1 MIKERVTPPFQASG
15 GSGVV
20 MAESHIMSSEAPP
33 KSNPGLNIRTNCRM
47 ILNLLREKDCS
58 VTFSPEQPLTP
69 VTDLAVGF
77 SNLSTFS
84 GETPKRCLDL
94 SNLGDE
100 TAPLPTESPD
110 RMSSGKLE
118 SPKTQFVQFDG
129 LFTPD
134 LAWKAKKCPKRNMN
148 SVLPQLLC
156 STPSFK
162 KASGGQRS
170 LSNKENEGELFKNPN
185 CKPVALLL
193 PQEVV
198 DSQLSPTPENKVDIS
213 LDEDCEMNILGSPI
227 SADPPCLDGAHDDLK
242 MQNLDGF
249 ADFFSVDEEEME
261 NPPGAVG
268 NLSCSMAIL
277 LSGPLLNQDVE
288 ISNVNNISLNRS
300 RLYRSPSMPEKL
312 DRPMLKRP
320 VRPLDS
326 ETPVRVK
333 RRRSTSS
340 PLQPEEENCQP
351 QRRGTSLKKTL
362 SLCDVDISTVLDED
376 CGYRQLIG
384 DFSKVYALPTVT
396 GRHQDLRYITGE
408 TLAALMHG
416 DFNSLVEKFFII
428 DCRYPYEYDGGHI
441 KSAFNLHRQEEV
453 TDYFLQQPLTPL
465 MVQKRLIIIFHC
477 EFSSERGPKMC
488 RFLREEDRASN
499 DYPSLYYPELYL
511 LKGGYK
517 DFFPEYKELCE
528 PQSYCPMHHQDF
540 REDLLKFR
548 TKCKTSVGDRKR
560 REQVA
565 RLMKL

>member
-1 MIKERVTPPFQASG
+1 MFQTSSG
-15 GSGVV
+15 GSAEV
-20 MAESHIMSSEAPP
+20 MAENHIMSSEAPP
-33 KSNPGLNIRTNCRM
+33 KSNQGLHFRTNCRM
-47 ILNLLREKDCS
+47 ILNLLREKDSS

-77 SNLSTFS
+77 SNLSTFT

-100 TAPLPTESPD
+100 TGPLPTESPD
-110 RMSSGKLE
+110 RMSLGKVE
-118 SPKTQFVQFDG
+118 SPKTQFVQFE
-129 LFTPD
+129 FTPD
-134 LAWKAKKCPKRNMN
+134 LGCKAKKCQRGNMN
-148 SVLPQLLC
+148 SVLPRLLC

-162 KASGGQRS
+162 KTSGGQRS
-170 LSNKENEGELFKNPN
+170 MSNKENESELFKNPN
-185 CKPVALLL
+185 CKPAALVL
-193 PQEVV
+193 PQEAV
-198 DSQLSPTPENKVDIS
+198 DSQFSPAPEDKVDIS

-227 SADPPCLDGAHDDLK
+227 SAAAPCLEGPHDDIK

-249 ADFFSVDEEEME
+249 ADFFSVDEEEIE
-261 NPPGAVG
+261 NPSGAVG
-268 NLSCSMAIL
+268 NLSSSMAIL
-277 LSGPLLNQDVE
+277 LSGPLLNQEVE
-288 ISNVNNISLNRS
+288 VSNVNNISLNRS

-312 DRPMLKRP
+312 DRPMLKRT
-320 VRPLDS
+320 VRPQDS
-326 ETPVRVK
+326 ETPVRIK

-351 QRRGTSLKKTL
+351 RRRGTSLKKTL

-376 CGYRQLIG
+376 CGHRQLIG

-396 GRHQDLRYITGE
+396 GRHQDLRYITAE
-408 TLAALMHG
+408 TLAALIHG
-416 DFNSLVEKFFII
+416 DFSSLVENVFII

-441 KSAFNLHRQEEV
+441 KGALNLHRQEEV
-453 TDYFLQQPLTPL
+453 TDYFLKQPLAPS
-465 MVQKRLIIIFHC
+465 VAQKRLIIVFHC

-488 RFLREEDRASN
+488 RFLREEDRARN
-499 DYPSLYYPELYL
+499 EYPGLYYPELYL

-528 PQSYCPMHHQDF
+528 PQGYCPMHHQDF
-540 REDLLKFR
+540 REELLKFR

-560 REQVA
+560 REQIA

>member
-1 MIKERVTPPFQASG
+1 
-15 GSGVV
+15 

-33 KSNPGLNIRTNCRM
+33 KTNTGLNFRTNCRM
-47 ILNLLREKDCS
+47 VLNLLREKDCS

-110 RMSSGKLE
+110 RISSGKVE
-118 SPKTQFVQFDG
+118 SPKAQFVQFDG

-134 LAWKAKKCPKRNMN
+134 LGWKAKKCPRGNMN
-148 SVLPQLLC
+148 SVLPRLLC

-162 KASGGQRS
+162 KTSGGQRS
-170 LSNKENEGELFKNPN
+170 VSNKENEGELFKSPN

-198 DSQLSPTPENKVDIS
+198 DSQFSPTPENK
-213 LDEDCEMNILGSPI
+213 
-227 SADPPCLDGAHDDLK
+227 
-242 MQNLDGF
+242 
-249 ADFFSVDEEEME
+249 

-268 NLSCSMAIL
+268 NLSSSMAIL
-277 LSGPLLNQDVE
+277 LSGPLLNQDIEV
-288 ISNVNNISLNRS
+288 SNVNNISLNRS

-340 PLQPEEENCQP
+340 SLQPQEENFQP

-376 CGYRQLIG
+376 CGHRQLIG
-384 DFSKVYALPTVT
+384 DFTKVYALPTVT

-408 TLAALMHG
+408 TLAALIHG
-416 DFNSLVEKFFII
+416 DFSSLVEKIFII

-441 KSAFNLHRQEEV
+441 KGALNLHRQEEV
-453 TDYFLQQPLTPL
+453 TDYFLKQPLTPT
-465 MVQKRLIIIFHC
+465 MAQKRLIIIFHC

-488 RFLREEDRASN
+488 RFLREEDRARN
-499 DYPSLYYPELYL
+499 EYPSLYYPELYL

-540 REDLLKFR
+540 REELLKFR

-560 REQVA
+560 REQIA
-565 RLMKL
+565 RIMKL

>member
-1 MIKERVTPPFQASG
+1 MLSCDWFQTSSG
-15 GSGVV
+15 GSAEV
-20 MAESHIMSSEAPP
+20 MAENHIMSSEAPP
-33 KSNPGLNIRTNCRM
+33 KSNQGLHFRTNCRM
-47 ILNLLREKDCS
+47 ILNLLREKDSS

-77 SNLSTFS
+77 SNLSTFT

-100 TAPLPTESPD
+100 TGPLPTESPD
-110 RMSSGKLE
+110 RMSLGKVE
-118 SPKTQFVQFDG
+118 SPKTQFVQFE
-129 LFTPD
+129 
-134 LAWKAKKCPKRNMN
+134 KCQRGNMN
-148 SVLPQLLC
+148 SVLPRLLC

-162 KASGGQRS
+162 KTSGGQRS
-170 LSNKENEGELFKNPN
+170 MSNKENESELFKNPN
-185 CKPVALLL
+185 CKPVALVL
-193 PQEVV
+193 PQEAV
-198 DSQLSPTPENKVDIS
+198 DSQFSPAPEDKVDIS

-227 SADPPCLDGAHDDLK
+227 SAAAPCLEGPHDDIK

-249 ADFFSVDEEEME
+249 ADFFSVDEEEIE
-261 NPPGAVG
+261 NPSGAVG
-268 NLSCSMAIL
+268 NLSSSMAIL
-277 LSGPLLNQDVE
+277 LSGPLLNQEVE
-288 ISNVNNISLNRS
+288 VSNVNNISLNRS

-312 DRPMLKRP
+312 DRPMLKRT
-320 VRPLDS
+320 VRPQDS
-326 ETPVRVK
+326 ETPVRIK

-351 QRRGTSLKKTL
+351 RRRGTSLKKTL

-376 CGYRQLIG
+376 CGHRQLIG

-396 GRHQDLRYITGE
+396 GRHQDLRYITAE
-408 TLAALMHG
+408 TLAALIHG
-416 DFNSLVEKFFII
+416 DFSSLVENVFII

-441 KSAFNLHRQEEV
+441 KGALNLHRQEEV
-453 TDYFLQQPLTPL
+453 TDYFLKQPLAPS
-465 MVQKRLIIIFHC
+465 VAQKRLIIVFHC

-488 RFLREEDRASN
+488 RFLREEDRARN
-499 DYPSLYYPELYL
+499 EYPGLYYPELYL

-528 PQSYCPMHHQDF
+528 PQGYCPMHHQDF
-540 REDLLKFR
+540 REELLKFR

-560 REQVA
+560 REQIA

>member
-1 MIKERVTPPFQASG
+1 MFQTSSG
-15 GSGVV
+15 GSAEV
-20 MAESHIMSSEAPP
+20 MAENHIMSSEAPP
-33 KSNPGLNIRTNCRM
+33 KSNQGLHFRTNCRM
-47 ILNLLREKDCS
+47 ILNLLREKDSS

-77 SNLSTFS
+77 SNLSTFT

-100 TAPLPTESPD
+100 TGPLPTESPD
-110 RMSSGKLE
+110 RMSLGKVE

-134 LAWKAKKCPKRNMN
+134 LGCKAKKCQRGNMN
-148 SVLPQLLC
+148 SVLPRLLC

-162 KASGGQRS
+162 KTSGGQRS
-170 LSNKENEGELFKNPN
+170 MSNKENESELFKNPN
-185 CKPVALLL
+185 CKPVALVL
-193 PQEVV
+193 PQEAV
-198 DSQLSPTPENKVDIS
+198 DSQFSPAPEDKVDIS

-227 SADPPCLDGAHDDLK
+227 SAAAPCLEGPHDDIK

-249 ADFFSVDEEEME
+249 ADFFSVDEEEIE
-261 NPPGAVG
+261 NPSGAVG
-268 NLSCSMAIL
+268 NLSSSMAIL
-277 LSGPLLNQDVE
+277 LSGPLLNQEVE
-288 ISNVNNISLNRS
+288 VSNVNNISLNRS

-312 DRPMLKRP
+312 DRPMLKRT
-320 VRPLDS
+320 VRPQDS
-326 ETPVRVK
+326 ETPVRIK

-351 QRRGTSLKKTL
+351 RRRGTSLKKTL

-376 CGYRQLIG
+376 CGHRQLIG

-396 GRHQDLRYITGE
+396 GRHQDLRYITAE
-408 TLAALMHG
+408 TGAL
-416 DFNSLVEKFFII
+416 
-428 DCRYPYEYDGGHI
+428 
-441 KSAFNLHRQEEV
+441 NLHRQEEV
-453 TDYFLQQPLTPL
+453 TDYFLKQPLAPS
-465 MVQKRLIIIFHC
+465 VAQKRLIIVFHC

-488 RFLREEDRASN
+488 RFLREEDRARN
-499 DYPSLYYPELYL
+499 EYPGLYYPELYL

-528 PQSYCPMHHQDF
+528 PQGYCPMHHQDF
-540 REDLLKFR
+540 REELLKFR

-560 REQVA
+560 REQIA

>member
-1 MIKERVTPPFQASG
+1 MFQTSSG
-15 GSGVV
+15 GSAEV
-20 MAESHIMSSEAPP
+20 MAENHIMSSEAPP
-33 KSNPGLNIRTNCRM
+33 KSNQGLHFRTNCRM
-47 ILNLLREKDCS
+47 ILNLLREKDSS

-77 SNLSTFS
+77 SNLSTFT

-100 TAPLPTESPD
+100 TGPLPTESPD
-110 RMSSGKLE
+110 RMSLGKVE

-134 LAWKAKKCPKRNMN
+134 LGCKAKKCQRGNMN
-148 SVLPQLLC
+148 SVLPRLLC

-162 KASGGQRS
+162 KTSGGQRS
-170 LSNKENEGELFKNPN
+170 MSNKENESELFKNPN
-185 CKPVALLL
+185 CKPVALVL
-193 PQEVV
+193 PQEAV
-198 DSQLSPTPENKVDIS
+198 DSQFSPAPEDKVDIS

-227 SADPPCLDGAHDDLK
+227 SAAAPCLEGPHDDIK

-249 ADFFSVDEEEME
+249 ADFFSVDEEEIE
-261 NPPGAVG
+261 NPSGAVG
-268 NLSCSMAIL
+268 NLSSSMAIL
-277 LSGPLLNQDVE
+277 LSGPLLNQEVE
-288 ISNVNNISLNRS
+288 VSNVNNISLNRS

-312 DRPMLKRP
+312 DRPMLKRT
-320 VRPLDS
+320 VRPQDS
-326 ETPVRVK
+326 ETPVRIK

-351 QRRGTSLKKTL
+351 RRRGTSLKKTL

-376 CGYRQLIG
+376 CGHRQLIG

-396 GRHQDLRYITGE
+396 GRHQDLRYITAE
-408 TLAALMHG
+408 TLAALIHG
-416 DFNSLVEKFFII
+416 DFSSLVENVFII

-441 KSAFNLHRQEEV
+441 KGALNLHRQEEV
-453 TDYFLQQPLTPL
+453 TDYFLKQPLAPS
-465 MVQKRLIIIFHC
+465 VAQKRLIIVFHC
-477 EFSSERGPKMC
+477 EFSSERGPKM
-488 RFLREEDRASN
+488 EEDRARN
-499 DYPSLYYPELYL
+499 EYPGLYYPELYL

-528 PQSYCPMHHQDF
+528 PQGYCPMHHQDF
-540 REDLLKFR
+540 REELLKFR

-560 REQVA
+560 REQIA